1 MNPMSWEAVSPLVDR
16 VITEGRTIAAVF
28 RCPVTGEKV
37 SARATMQSAGDGI
50 VPVLGRQLASQAQYN
65 LRQDLARS
73 LRGALGGGI
82 LGSVAH
88 EIAWQGTQGAATATR
103 REAIFSEDDKRQA
116 IVRAFA
122 QVQDHF
128 RWDGGWRW
136 ATDPAPAWPT
146 RVSMAAP
153 SAGHRA
159 APSAA
164 PPRAAPSAF
173 APPAPLATPVA
184 APPAD
189 PRAVRELQLR
199 ALVEVAFSDKQLG
212 AEELALAVTLD
223 LDEPAVV
230 ALRAR
235 PLAAADVAP
244 LDPDDRDETYLL
256 AAAMA
261 YADTQ
266 LTRDESASLDRLGG
280 LLGLSRQS
288 RAELDRKAR
297 EHLLEVMV
305 RAAHRAGPPSA
316 ADQNALRN
324 QALRWGVP
332 PIRLDQITARV
343 QGG

>member
-1 MNPMSWEAVSPLVDR
+1 MDAMSWEAVSPLVDR

-103 REAIFSEDDKRQA
+103 REVMFTEADKREA

-122 QVQDHF
+122 QVKDHF
-128 RWDGGWRW
+128 RWEGGWRW
-136 ATDPAPAWPT
+136 ATDPTPAWPT

-153 SAGHRA
+153 SAGARA
-159 APSAA
+159 VPSAA
-164 PPRAAPSAF
+164 PPRAAPSA
-173 APPAPLATPVA
+173 PGLPAPSAATA
-184 APPAD
+184 PAD
-189 PRAVRELQLR
+189 PAAVRQLQLR

-212 AEELALAVTLD
+212 AEELALATTLD

-235 PLAAADVAP
+235 PLAAPEVAG

-266 LTRDESASLDRLGG
+266 LTRDESVTLDRLAG
-280 LLGLSRQS
+280 LLSLSRQS
-288 RAELDRKAR
+288 RSELDRKAR

-305 RAAHRAGPPSA
+305 RAAWRSGAPSSA
-316 ADQNALRN
+316 EQLALRN
-324 QALRWGVP
+324 QALRWGIP